1 VSAASGASEDT
12 RRSKK
17 LVEHREMGP
26 SYDPDVAI
34 TTVARVPE
42 EE

>member
-1 VSAASGASEDT
+1 MFRAAGYDDL
-12 RRSKK
+12 R
-17 LVEHREMGP
+17 HREMGP

-42 EE
+42 SE